1 MQSDFTLGK
10 TPWPM
15 FVHIDS
21 YQICVDICQYVCVCV
36 GVSSVFKNS
45 LYICTYQLL
54 MVRVPFAMRKIDQG
68 TFKKRSRADPEL
80 VRAAASQVSIN
91 SW

>member
-1 MQSDFTLGK
+1 M
-10 TPWPM
+10 
-15 FVHIDS
+15 
-21 YQICVDICQYVCVCV
+21 CVCVCR
-36 GVSSVFKNS
+36 
-45 LYICTYQLL
+45 LYLKTHYIYIYVCTYQLL
-54 MVRVPFAMRKIDQG
+54 MVRVRFAMRKINQG

>member
-1 MQSDFTLGK
+1 
-10 TPWPM
+10 M
-15 FVHIDS
+15 FIHIDS
-21 YQICVDICQYVCVCV
+21 YQICVHICQYVCVCR
-36 GVSSVFKNS
+36 
-45 LYICTYQLL
+45 LYLKTHYIYVCTYQLL
-54 MVRVPFAMRKIDQG
+54 MVRVRFAMRKINQG

>member
-1 MQSDFTLGK
+1 M
-10 TPWPM
+10 
-15 FVHIDS
+15 
-21 YQICVDICQYVCVCV
+21 
-36 GVSSVFKNS
+36 
-45 LYICTYQLL
+45 CTYQLL
-54 MVRVPFAMRKIDQG
+54 MVRVRFAMRKINQG